1 VPLLRR
7 HRLWQIAVDAA
18 LIAGAW
24 YLAFVLRFDKGL
36 PPLYDDYWRRTIL
49 VVVGVKLGILLLSG
63 WYVKWW
69 RYISLR
75 DVQVLTRSVVLASV
89 VLWVA
94 FAIFSPVGDKRL
106 PLGVAVLDLLLTL
119 LGLAGVRVIAR
130 SLIERPRPGALVP
143 GGKEVL
149 VVGAGDAGGLVL
161 REMLTTRLANYTPI
175 GLVDDDPRKRH
186 MRLHGVKVL
195 GTTHDLPRLLRERR
209 PDEVHLAIP
218 SAAGETRNRIVAAC
232 RTARVPVRT
241 LPAVHELLDGDS
253 NLLRQL
259 REVRVEDVLGRDPVQ
274 LDPEEIG
281 GYVRGRVV
289 LVTGA
294 GGSIG
299 SELCRQLARM
309 APARL
314 VLLDHAETNLFQI
327 ERELLERGTTNIV
340 PVIGDVKDA
349 GKLDRLFVG
358 YRPEVVFH
366 AAAYKHVPLM
376 QANPLEAIR
385 NNAIAT
391 RTLARMAARH
401 GTERFVLISTDK
413 AVNAQTVMGATK
425 ALCEWV
431 VEAISQEQQAMVA
444 VAVRFG
450 NVLASSGSVVPI
462 FRRQIAAG
470 GPVTVTHAGM
480 TRFFMTIP
488 EAAQLVVQAG
498 GAAKG
503 GEIFV
508 LDMGEPVKIID
519 LARDMIRLSGLE
531 PERDIA
537 IEVVG
542 IRPGEKLDEDL
553 FESWETVAPTAHAK
567 VRRATRPTIDAGWL
581 EGRLDSLEQLSLE
594 GDTLRAEE
602 MLLQMVRAPRRAGA
616 AAPVAPEAPRVDGA
630 RTL

>member
-1 VPLLRR
+1 MPLLRR

-24 YLAFVLRFDKGL
+24 YLAFVLRFDKGV

-119 LGLAGVRVIAR
+119 MGLAGVRVVAR
-130 SLIERPRPGALVP
+130 SLIERPRPGSLVP

-161 REMLTTRLANYTPI
+161 REMLTTRLAGYTPI

-195 GTTHDLPRLLRERR
+195 GTTARPAAPAARAR

-259 REVRVEDVLGRDPVQ
+259 REVQVEDVLGRDPVQ

-289 LVTGA
+289 LVTG
-294 GGSIG
+294 
-299 SELCRQLARM
+299 
-309 APARL
+309 
-314 VLLDHAETNLFQI
+314 
-327 ERELLERGTTNIV
+327 RGR
-340 PVIGDVKDA
+340 
-349 GKLDRLFVG
+349 LDRLG
-358 YRPEVVFH
+358 ALP
-366 AAAYKHVPLM
+366 P
-376 QANPLEAIR
+376 
-385 NNAIAT
+385 
-391 RTLARMAARH
+391 ARAHEPDAAR
-401 GTERFVLISTDK
+401 
-413 AVNAQTVMGATK
+413 
-425 ALCEWV
+425 
-431 VEAISQEQQAMVA
+431 
-444 VAVRFG
+444 
-450 NVLASSGSVVPI
+450 
-462 FRRQIAAG
+462 AA
-470 GPVTVTHAGM
+470 
-480 TRFFMTIP
+480 R
-488 EAAQLVVQAG
+488 
-498 GAAKG
+498 
-503 GEIFV
+503 
-508 LDMGEPVKIID
+508 
-519 LARDMIRLSGLE
+519 
-531 PERDIA
+531 
-537 IEVVG
+537 
-542 IRPGEKLDEDL
+542 
-553 FESWETVAPTAHAK
+553 
-567 VRRATRPTIDAGWL
+567 
-581 EGRLDSLEQLSLE
+581 
-594 GDTLRAEE
+594 
-602 MLLQMVRAPRRAGA
+602 PRRDEPLPDRARA
-616 AAPVAPEAPRVDGA
+616 ASNAAS
-630 RTL
+630 RTSCR